1 MTNEVRPLKVVA
13 AALMLACGITI
24 LTVAMNGNEA
34 KDRDFIAYWA
44 AGQQLVHHQNPYD
57 GIGIHRLQHAAG
69 YKWDRPFF
77 IRNAPTALFLTA
89 PLGLVSAR
97 LGAILW
103 ALALVAALVGS
114 IRMIWIMAGRQPDR
128 LHLLGY
134 IFPPAL
140 ACLVQGQIGIFLLLG
155 VTTFLYC
162 YESMPLL
169 AGAALLTCALKPHL
183 FMPFGCAVLLWIIV
197 RKKYRILTGAG
208 IALAASL
215 AIAFLLDP
223 SAWSQYRAMIAAEN
237 ITEEFIPTFSLAL
250 RLAVHTSWWW
260 LQVVPAIV
268 ATFWGVHYFWKNRE
282 RWNWKRHGCL
292 LLVLSVMVAP
302 YAWFTDEAVVLPA
315 ILFGLYRASDRLL
328 TLFSCIAGVALLEVF
343 AGVRINSGFY
353 LWTTVAWTLWY
364 IAILHGKSVYAPTA
378 QQKDE
383 GIAVS

>member
-134 IFPPAL
+134 IFPPCVSLPRSGADWHLSPAGGHHFSLLLRIHAL
-140 ACLVQGQIGIFLLLG
+140 ARRRGTSDMCTEAPSF
-155 VTTFLYC
+155 Y
-162 YESMPLL
+162 
-169 AGAALLTCALKPHL
+169 ALWMRNP
-183 FMPFGCAVLLWIIV
+183 AV
-197 RKKYRILTGAG
+197 
-208 IALAASL
+208 
-215 AIAFLLDP
+215 D
-223 SAWSQYRAMIAAEN
+223 YRA
-237 ITEEFIPTFSLAL
+237 
-250 RLAVHTSWWW
+250 
-260 LQVVPAIV
+260 
-268 ATFWGVHYFWKNRE
+268 
-282 RWNWKRHGCL
+282 
-292 LLVLSVMVAP
+292 
-302 YAWFTDEAVVLPA
+302 
-315 ILFGLYRASDRLL
+315 
-328 TLFSCIAGVALLEVF
+328 
-343 AGVRINSGFY
+343 
-353 LWTTVAWTLWY
+353 
-364 IAILHGKSVYAPTA
+364 
-378 QQKDE
+378 
-383 GIAVS
+383 

>member
-1 MTNEVRPLKVVA
+1 MTNEIRPLKVVA
-13 AALMLACGITI
+13 AALMLACGITV
-24 LTVAMNGNEA
+24 LTVTMNGSEA

-57 GIGIHRLQHAAG
+57 GIGIHRLQHEAG
-69 YKWDRPFF
+69 YQWDRPFF
-77 IRNAPTALFLTA
+77 MRNAPTALFLTA

-103 ALALVAALVGS
+103 ALAIVAALMGS

-155 VTTFLYC
+155 VAVFLYC
-162 YESMPLL
+162 HESMPFL

-183 FMPFGCAVLLWIIV
+183 FLPFECAILLWIIV
-197 RKKYRILTGAG
+197 RKKYRILAGAG

-223 SAWSQYRAMIAAEN
+223 SAWSQYHRMIAAEN
-237 ITEEFIPTFSLAL
+237 ISEEFIPTLSLL
-250 RLAVHTSWWW
+250 FRLAIHRRWWW
-260 LQVVPAIV
+260 LQLVPAIV
-268 ATFWGVHYFWKNRE
+268 ATLWGVHYFWENRKE
-282 RWNWKRHGCL
+282 WNWRSHGCL

-315 ILFGLYRASDRLL
+315 ILFGLYRASGRLL
-328 TLFSCIAGVALLEVF
+328 RIFACIVAVALLEVF
-343 AGVRINSGFY
+343 AGAGIASGFY
-353 LWTTVAWTLWY
+353 VWTATAWTLWY
-364 IAILHGKSVYAPTA
+364 AATLHDKKASKPPPLGKNTEIVIS
-378 QQKDE
+378 
-383 GIAVS
+383 